1 MNYLI
6 QKWKLTRC
14 VNLYHWFVIGIIF
27 SYVKK
32 IFGSI
37 VNLQYED
44 TLFILFFHLEGNVSI
59 KTALKFQQ
67 YYHIVNKVTYLL
79 PKLSTVEK
87 LITFNN
93 FQYRKL
99 RLTKLCFVLI
109 WCFCWKEM
117 LDTELRSW
125 IYFLTWYPVALTH
138 RWALF
143 CVIRCRIFRLLLI
156 NIYVKF
162 ESSISSFGKE
172 IALKR
177 CHI

>member
-87 LITFNN
+87 LISFNMASKSYIFVQIWWFLLKGN
-93 FQYRKL
+93 VRYRPSKL
-99 RLTKLCFVLI
+99 DILI
-109 WCFCWKEM
+109 G
-117 LDTELRSW
+117 
-125 IYFLTWYPVALTH
+125 
-138 RWALF
+138 
-143 CVIRCRIFRLLLI
+143 VIPCRF
-156 NIYVKF
+156 KT
-162 ESSISSFGKE
+162 
-172 IALKR
+172 
-177 CHI
+177 